1 MGPAGS
7 GAATSGEGKSKG
19 KRTIHLVTNSL
30 FSLHSLVYSERFTEL
45 NREEKR
51 EEGDRGD
58 QDEMRWNQKRREQAS
73 QKSIPYVF
81 STVWNTQRD
90 PQSYIK
96 KRRGRKEIEVTRRRR
111 GGVKRGERNQASN

>member
-1 MGPAGS
+1 MIN
-7 GAATSGEGKSKG
+7 GE
-19 KRTIHLVTNSL
+19 TI
-30 FSLHSLVYSERFTEL
+30 LHSEGHPERLTEL
-45 NREEKR
+45 HGEEKG
-51 EEGDRGD
+51 EEGDRSD
-58 QDEMRWNQKRREQAS
+58 QEEKKGSQKGREQAS

-111 GGVKRGERNQASN
+111 GGVKRGERNQASNHTPK